1 MAGTRTSENDS
12 NLDALELRKARRR
25 ERQRR
30 YRKTEK
36 GRAAHKRLGASRRL
50 PKHRLTGAHHHV
62 VEQSP
67 GILIG
72 RGFLFGGRYWQSK
85 KGRNTIK
92 RANRSLKHREAQ
104 KRYWSS
110 LKGQQNRKR
119 YRIRRKARQSNNQ
132 LGQANAGRAGV
143 ARGPVF

>member
-30 YRKTEK
+30 YSKTEK

-72 RGFLFGGRYWQSK
+72 RAFCLAGAIG
-85 KGRNTIK
+85 
-92 RANRSLKHREAQ
+92 SLKRGET
-104 KRYWSS
+104 RSS
-110 LKGQQNRKR
+110 
-119 YRIRRKARQSNNQ
+119 
-132 LGQANAGRAGV
+132 V
-143 ARGPVF
+143 PTDH